1 MERSNTEDGWQ
12 GGGGQ
17 KEEGLVVA
25 FGFSSGYSIWTLTF
39 SSKCDPFIGA
49 FSFSIERLKL
59 TTRLIPAR
67 RNGMGRVCP
76 TDDPIFQLCRRC
88 DILASGV
95 YARANVVVVSD

>member
-1 MERSNTEDGWQ
+1 MEDGWQ
-12 GGGGQ
+12 GGGQ
-17 KEEGLVVA
+17 REEVA
-25 FGFSSGYSIWTLTF
+25 FGFSSILTF